1 MDSNDKCKTIDEII
15 KNILDGDGN
24 KAITKL
30 EYLRENI
37 NNIMKENERLLV
49 FIEKL
54 GGKDGKNM

>member
-1 MDSNDKCKTIDEII
+1 MDSNDKCKTIDKII
-15 KNILDGDGN
+15 KNILDGDVN

-37 NNIMKENERLLV
+37 DNIMKENERLLV

-54 GGKDGKNM
+54 GGVK